1 METKQKSMK
10 YLYGLVIDDMIYLT
24 LDDQPSRSPAWK
36 QEYTTLVDE
45 YEPDASFVIS
55 EAGVLKIQAQL
66 NDLSQETYD
75 DIAELVGRIVID
87 GLDND
92 ILDDLIE
99 DDEDGN
105 PSAYQDLDDY
115 EANDDDDE

>member
-1 METKQKSMK
+1 MK
-10 YLYGLVIDDMIYLT
+10 YLYGLVIDDTIYLT

-55 EAGVLKIQAQL
+55 EAGVLKIQAEL
-66 NDLSQETYD
+66 ENLSQETYD

-115 EANDDDDE
+115 EASEDEDEDEE